1 MVMEINLGDIV
12 RLRTKHPCG
21 SWEWQVVRLG
31 ADIGMKCTGCQRR
44 VLLERSVFERRV
56 KTILSRDPDRPPR
69 DERKAA
75 IEGQIAELK
84 GQWPAHSVQPWLWQK
99 LEALEE
105 ELNRINEERSAEPD
119 AE

>member
-1 MVMEINLGDIV
+1 MVMEIKLGDIV
-12 RLRTKHPCG
+12 LLRKKHPCG
-21 SWEWQVVRLG
+21 SWEWRVVRLG
-31 ADIGMKCTGCQRR
+31 ADIGIKCTGCQRR

-56 KTILSRDPDRPPR
+56 KTILSGEPGRPPP
-69 DERKAA
+69 DERKAE